1 MIKFIKKFTQTD
13 FLIKLRNYLNIKPI
27 VVNLKN
33 IDSSYSIS
41 DSFAW
46 RTDNSYKTTFHYS
59 DILKNFFDI
68 EDSSVIILIFNNKNE
83 LLKTIKNK
91 KILRSN
97 KFVIDK
103 NLINGF
109 EGYGLFYIFHE
120 SKNEIYSSIRN
131 SCYTGFSFN
140 NNLESFVHGNIMGG
154 YKKINDDN
162 NIQYGI
168 VGKSFL
174 KNNIYK
180 IQKFFSDYDKVEL
193 FFANSTKQK
202 INFLIGGN
210 RFEIKTGE
218 SKIIDITSISEVEI
232 KSNCYLIRPIVFLYR
247 KNFIDVHHC

>member
-1 MIKFIKKFTQTD
+1 MVLGD